1 MTDFLRLLLIFSALL
16 AVGCTSSLEKKLPI
30 LGRSEITM
38 KQVNGAEVP
47 DTIYH
52 TIAGFRFL
60 NQDSSWISN
69 ETFDGKVY
77 VADFFFTSC
86 PTICPIMKTQMIR
99 VYEEFRNN
107 PEVALLSHTIDPEH
121 DSVAVLREFAERLGV
136 DSNTWHFVTGNKDD
150 IYELGETSYMVV
162 AGEDESAPGGYIHSG
177 AFLLV
182 DKQRRIRGVYDG
194 TVKEDVDQLINDIKL
209 LLKEG
214 NKAS

>member
-16 AVGCTSSLEKKLPI
+16 AVGCTSSPEKKLPI